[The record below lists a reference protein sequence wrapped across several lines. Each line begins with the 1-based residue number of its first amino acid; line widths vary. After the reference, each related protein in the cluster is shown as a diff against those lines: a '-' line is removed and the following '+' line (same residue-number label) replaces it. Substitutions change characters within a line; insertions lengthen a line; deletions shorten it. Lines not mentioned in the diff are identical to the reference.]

1 MNYPKYL
8 KELNELENLSNNVPN
23 SNKREFMQIKR
34 KMKFNLIRN
43 AYDKKINKSTA
54 ISSEKNSRNGEY
66 TPCSIKT

>member
-1 MNYPKYL
+1 
-8 KELNELENLSNNVPN
+8 
-23 SNKREFMQIKR
+23 MQIKR